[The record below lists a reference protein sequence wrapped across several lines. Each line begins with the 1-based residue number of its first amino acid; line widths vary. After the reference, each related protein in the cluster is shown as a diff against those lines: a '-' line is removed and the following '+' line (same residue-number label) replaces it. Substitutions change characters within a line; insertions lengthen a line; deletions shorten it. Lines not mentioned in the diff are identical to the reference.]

1 MQDQSDCDCWL
12 FQKLQQRNIYT
23 DMLLK
28 IYLQKSLR
36 KHSRTHNF
44 AHYVV
49 IFQNREVKVPF
60 LCSLMWSW
68 NNCNDWQ
75 TAFRLYI
82 FHYLE
87 LSPLRVSRQKVS
99 YVGQSLLGLSV
110 DLEALPCYGWG
121 DGYWMEELLGGTPA
135 WWEGSFPRWKV
146 GNTEDLQTWL
156 EKSPSFWMR
165 RFSDSLTATLPT
177 ENKSYQITPGLLPV
191 LPAEKSPL
199 YEITLI
205 KTDCLREKMWL
216 TLCSLFDG
224 GQLERDQ
231 SLRLS
236 SQYLSYLK
244 ERHIDEHLFCDF
256 CYLGCE
262 TGWVA

>member
-1 MQDQSDCDCWL
+1 
-12 FQKLQQRNIYT
+12 
-23 DMLLK
+23 MLLYFRIGRSK
-28 IYLQKSLR
+28 CHFCVL
-36 KHSRTHNF
+36 
-44 AHYVV
+44 
-49 IFQNREVKVPF
+49 
-60 LCSLMWSW
+60 LCGLEITVMTGKPLS
-68 NNCNDWQ
+68 D
-75 TAFRLYI
+75 YI
-82 FHYLE
+82 FSVTWSFPPKGKQAE
-87 LSPLRVSRQKVS
+87 
-99 YVGQSLLGLSV
+99 SLIQWSKPPWSECGSWGSTMH
-110 DLEALPCYGWG
+110 GWG
-121 DGYWMEELLGGTPA
+121 DGYQMEELLGGTPA

-156 EKSPSFWMR
+156 EKSPSSWMR
-165 RFSDSLTATLPT
+165 RFSDSFTAALPT
-177 ENKSYQITPGLLPV
+177 ENKSYQITPELLPA

-199 YEITLI
+199 YEIALI

-231 SLRLS
+231 NLRLP

-244 ERHIDEHLFCDF
+244 ESHIDEHLFCDF